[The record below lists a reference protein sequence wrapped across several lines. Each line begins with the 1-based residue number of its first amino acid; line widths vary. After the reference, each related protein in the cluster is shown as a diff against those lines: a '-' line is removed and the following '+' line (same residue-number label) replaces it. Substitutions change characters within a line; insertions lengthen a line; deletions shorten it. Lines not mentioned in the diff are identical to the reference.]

1 MHRIRIPTAP
11 EIRRLVLFLL
21 GRQPSERAFVE
32 LSQRPLGVSADL
44 ILLGAEF
51 GAAARRGVLA
61 VQAMPHHRHNFAPTR
76 PELRWLSDLLVLS
89 PETSEML
96 ARARD
101 WSGLI
106 ALMLRDPALAPR
118 MAKDWHEHPGL
129 APLQAL
135 MAEVAAAH
143 PTAEAAAALALPRIA
158 PPPAPPPAPAASAAK
173 AREPRG
179 NTRPADA
186 HPVREREAGRKP
198 AAPGAPPAAAPARI
212 ARITGPALDP
222 IRAEA
227 LWQRILADPS
237 EPRLRGELY
246 NAFRHD
252 DKLILYLNA
261 KLGEVAPGRCVPC
274 EALIRLLAAR
284 LFLRLFMARSAWEA
298 GQAALVAE
306 AAAPGALQP
315 SDRNRL
321 HKTLAT
327 AALRTGRV
335 EEATGLL
342 RALVRQDPLDWE
354 AQMAL
359 ADVLGG
365 TDPAGAAELY
375 AIAMHLNPK
384 LGSAGRLSVA
394 EFLYLK
400 GDRIEARKIVLDMM
414 CHGMAVPECHLAL
427 GNMALSEEDREGWAA
442 RAKDFFELQHIHS
455 PAFWAADPA
464 TQLFGIAP
472 SGLPRR
478 DDHPLV
484 TIVTTAWNAADTIA
498 GSMRSVLDQTRGNL
512 ELLVVDDCS
521 ADGTVAIVEAM
532 MRQDPRVRL
541 LRNAANI
548 GTYCSK
554 NRAIREARGAFV
566 TLHDSDDWMHPQRI
580 EMHLDAMTRGDPAAS
595 MSNWIRVDAEGRA
608 VLRKGGGG
616 YIHRNPASTFIRRD
630 VFDRV
635 GLFDSV
641 RVGADSEMLWR
652 IRHALGADAVAEIEA
667 CLGLGLHHENSLTQS
682 GVTAFDEFRF
692 SPVRLDYAEAW
703 GTWHIGSL
711 GSGSPLFVDFPLV
724 ARAFEA
730 PQQIVVTET
739 PAELRASAPHS
750 VRLAQS
756 GFTLW
761 QP

>member
-21 GRQPSERAFVE
+21 GRQPSERALVE
-32 LSQRPLGVSADL
+32 LSQRPLGTSADL

-51 GAAARRGVLA
+51 GTAARRGVLA
-61 VQAMPHHRHNFAPTR
+61 VQPMPHHRHDFAPTR
-76 PELRWLSDLLVLS
+76 PELRWLSDLLLLS
-89 PETSEML
+89 PDAPDLL

-101 WSGLI
+101 WSGLL
-106 ALMLRDPALAPR
+106 ALVLRDPALAPR
-118 MAKDWHEHPGL
+118 MQQEWRDHPGL
-129 APLQAL
+129 PQLQAL

-143 PTAEAAAALALPRIA
+143 PTAEAAAALALPRFE
-158 PPPAPPPAPAASAAK
+158 PAPPPPVRLAVPAGASREARVAGAEGGSRDRAGGRKAAGPADPPAPA
-173 AREPRG
+173 
-179 NTRPADA
+179 
-186 HPVREREAGRKP
+186 
-198 AAPGAPPAAAPARI
+198 PPRI
-212 ARITGPALDP
+212 ARITGPALD
-222 IRAEA
+222 RAAAEA
-227 LWQRILADPS
+227 LWQRILADPA
-237 EPRLRGELY
+237 EPRLRGELF
-246 NAFRHD
+246 NAFRQD
-252 DKLILYLNA
+252 EKLILYANA
-261 KLGEVAPGRCVPC
+261 KLAEVAPGRCAPY
-274 EALIRLLAAR
+274 EALVRLLAAR

-298 GQAALVAE
+298 GQAALAAD

-315 SDRNRL
+315 GDRNRL

-335 EEATGLL
+335 EEATELL
-342 RALVRQDPLDWE
+342 KALVRRDPLDWE

-365 TDPAGAAELY
+365 TDPARAAELY

-384 LGSAGRLSVA
+384 LGAAGRLSVA

-400 GDRIEARKIVLDMM
+400 GDRIDARKIILDMM
-414 CHGMAVPECHLAL
+414 RHGMAVPECHLAL
-427 GNMALSEEDREGWAA
+427 GNMALSEGDGPAWAA
-442 RAKDFFELQHIHS
+442 RAKDFFDLQGVS
-455 PAFWAADPA
+455 PPAFWAADPA
-464 TQLFGIAP
+464 TSLFGIAP

-478 DDHPLV
+478 DDHPMV
-484 TIVTTAWNAADTIA
+484 TVVTTAWNAAETIA

-521 ADGTVAIVEAM
+521 GDGTVGIVEEAM
-532 MRQDPRVRL
+532 RADPRVRL

-566 TLHDSDDWMHPQRI
+566 TLHDSDDWMHPQRL
-580 EMHLDAMTRGDPAAS
+580 EMHLEAMMRGDPAAS
-595 MSNWIRVDAEGRA
+595 MSNWIRIDLEGRA

-652 IRHALGADAVAEIEA
+652 IRHALGPDSVAEIEA

-703 GTWHIGSL
+703 GRWHIGSL
-711 GSGSPLFVDFPLV
+711 AAGRPLFVDFPVV
-724 ARAFEA
+724 ARAFGA
-730 PQQIVVTET
+730 PDQIVVSET
-739 PAELRASAPHS
+739 PAELARDAVDA
-750 VRLAQS
+750 A
-756 GFTLW
+756 
-761 QP
+761 